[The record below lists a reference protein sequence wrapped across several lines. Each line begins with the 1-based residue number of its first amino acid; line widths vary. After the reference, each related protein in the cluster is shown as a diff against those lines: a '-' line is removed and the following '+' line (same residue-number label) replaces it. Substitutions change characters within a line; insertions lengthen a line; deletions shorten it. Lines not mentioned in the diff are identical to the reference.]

1 MRKLKLLYLPGSF
14 LLALF
19 VFNSCM
25 KGNTCN
31 AKTVASE
38 EAAMQSFMGSIGMTG
53 TQHSSGLYYEIVN
66 PGSGPRPD
74 FNNISSVKYTGKLTN
89 GNVFDSRTAAP
100 VNIQLGGVIP
110 GWQIGLPLIAKGG
123 LIKLVIPSSL
133 GYACQSVGSVPSHA
147 ILYFEVE
154 LVDVF

>member
-1 MRKLKLLYLPGSF
+1 MRKLKLYMLSGS
-14 LLALF
+14 LLLTLF
-19 VFNSCM
+19 AFNSCM
-25 KGNTCN
+25 KDRSCN

-38 EAAMQSFMGSIGMTG
+38 EAAMQSFMSSNGITG
-53 TQHSSGLYYEIVN
+53 TQHSSGLYYEIIN

-74 FNNISSVKYTGKLTN
+74 FSNISSVKYTGKLTN
-89 GNVFDSRTAAP
+89 GSVFDSRTVAP

-123 LIKLVIPSSL
+123 VIKLVIPSSL
-133 GYACQSVGSVPSHA
+133 GYACQSVGSVPSHS

>member
-1 MRKLKLLYLPGSF
+1 MKSF
-14 LLALF
+14 LSFIALLPVLF
-19 VFNSCM
+19 VLNGCLKDNS
-25 KGNTCN
+25 CN

-38 EAAMQSFMGSIGMTG
+38 EAAMQSFMNANGMTG
-53 TQHSSGLYYEIVN
+53 TQHSSGLYYEIIN

-89 GNVFDSRTAAP
+89 GSVFDSRTVAP

-123 LIKLVIPSSL
+123 TIKLVIPSSL
-133 GYACQSVGSVPSHA
+133 GYACQSVGSVPSHS